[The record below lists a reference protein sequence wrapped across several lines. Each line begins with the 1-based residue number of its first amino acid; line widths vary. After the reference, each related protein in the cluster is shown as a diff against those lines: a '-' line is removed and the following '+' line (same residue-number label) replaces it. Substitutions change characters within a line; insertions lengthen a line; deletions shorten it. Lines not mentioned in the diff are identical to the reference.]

1 MLLPKFL
8 YSLAFLSYVQNP
20 TTTQA
25 YRYNL

>member
-8 YSLAFLSYVQNP
+8 CFLAFLSYVQNP
-20 TTTQA
+20 TTAQA